1 MPAIAQENT
10 ATYPPF
16 TDKYVVEGVI
26 GRGGMGTVYQAR
38 HARLGHLVAIKALG
52 EELRVHPELVKR
64 FEREARAASALSSPH
79 AVRVHDIDQAEDG
92 TPFFVM
98 EMLQGRDLAN
108 LVENDGPQPIE
119 RAIRWLVEACDAIAE
134 AHRLGIVHRD
144 IKPSNLL
151 LCDSGSIKVLDFG
164 IAKRIVPEQQDA
176 ALTAGFVPLGTPA
189 YMSPEQIRC
198 AKDVDARTDIWS
210 LGVTLYEL
218 VTGRPPYDHE
228 VPQACIAAIIADPI
242 PDPRCFAAIPDDLAR
257 VINKTLAKDPAGRY
271 QSVDELVLALAPFI
285 EDMPHSEQTP
295 SWKVITGA
303 RRQMAKSN
311 PTLAGDVI
319 LELRQVSGVESN
331 ELGAEDDRS
340 EVRSRELTPS
350 PVALRTSVP
359 PRGRRLRSIVA
370 MAAAA
375 ALGLV
380 ALVVTPRFT
389 TPRELDPARAVNS
402 LGARSEPSP
411 IITAPAPASPHLETA
426 SASAYEPI
434 VAPVPSP
441 KSAEP
446 KEVASLASPVASAPK
461 PRAKVHYLG
470 GEHTVHGGLSGPG
483 F

>member
-1 MPAIAQENT
+1 MPAT
-10 ATYPPF
+10 ALETTSKYPPF
-16 TDKYVVEGVI
+16 TDKYAVERVI
-26 GRGGMGTVYQAR
+26 GRGGMGTVYGAR
-38 HARLGHLVAIKALG
+38 HVRLGHLVAIKALAD
-52 EELRVHPELVKR
+52 ELRVHPELVKR

-79 AVRVHDIDQAEDG
+79 AVRVHDIDQNEEG

-98 EMLQGRDLAN
+98 ELLQGRDLAN
-108 LVENDGPQPIE
+108 LVDTDGPQPVE

-164 IAKRIVPEQQDA
+164 IAKRIVPDQQDV

-228 VPQACIAAIIADPI
+228 MPQACIAAIIADPI
-242 PDPRCFAAIPDDLAR
+242 PDPRCFADISDELAY
-257 VINKTLAKDPAGRY
+257 VINKALAKDPAGRY
-271 QSVDELVLALAPFI
+271 QSVEELVLALAPFI

-311 PTLAGDVI
+311 PTLADDVI
-319 LELRQVSGVESN
+319 LELRQQSGVEAK
-331 ELGAEDDRS
+331 EIHAEEDRS
-340 EVRSRELTPS
+340 EVRPREVTPA
-350 PVALRTSVP
+350 PMALRTSIP
-359 PRGRRLRSIVA
+359 PRGRRVRSIVA

-380 ALVVTPRFT
+380 ALVVTPRLT
-389 TPRELDPARAVNS
+389 TPSTVDNARVATSV
-402 LGARSEPSP
+402 GASAEPPRVVTAPPPPSP
-411 IITAPAPASPHLETA
+411 VLDTA
-426 SASAYEPI
+426 SASADEPV
-434 VAPVPSP
+434 VAPVPSAARA
-441 KSAEP
+441 AES
-446 KEVASLASPVASAPK
+446 KETATVPAVASAMK
-461 PRAKVHYLG
+461 PRAKVRYVG
-470 GEHTVHGGLSGPG
+470 GEHTAHGGLSGPG